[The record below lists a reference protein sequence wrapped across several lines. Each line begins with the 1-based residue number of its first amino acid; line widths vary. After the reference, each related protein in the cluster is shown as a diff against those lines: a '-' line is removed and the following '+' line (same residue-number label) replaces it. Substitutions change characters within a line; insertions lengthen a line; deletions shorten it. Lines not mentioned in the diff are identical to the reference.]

1 MPAKT
6 ILVIEDDPDLV
17 EIIQYNLEREG
28 YRVLAARNGE
38 EGLIAA
44 AVHGPDL
51 IVLDVLLPGLDGIE
65 VCKQLRAKLAT
76 RSIPI
81 VILSV
86 KDEERDI
93 VLGLGAGADDYVA
106 KPFSPKAFLGRIAAA
121 LRRGH
126 VTGPVPTLPRIE
138 RADLVI
144 DPNRFEVTVRAKP
157 IPLTATEFKILSVL
171 AADPGRV
178 HTRQMIIGE
187 IQGGAA
193 DIDPRVVDVHV
204 RSIRRKLGDLADA
217 IITVRGVGYR
227 FRD

>member
-1 MPAKT
+1 MPAKI
-6 ILVIEDDPDLV
+6 ILVIEDDSDLV
-17 EIIQYNLEREG
+17 EIIQYNLERAG
-28 YRVLAARNGE
+28 YEVLAARNGE

-51 IVLDVLLPGLDGIE
+51 IVLDVMLPGLDGIE
-65 VCKQLRAKLAT
+65 VCKQLRAKPAT

-106 KPFSPKAFLGRIAAA
+106 KPFSPRAFLGRIAAV

-157 IPLTATEFKILSVL
+157 IALTATEFKILSVL
-171 AADPGRV
+171 AANPGRV